1 MPELR
6 QILKRYLDPRF
17 LLREIALYALLLL
30 VVGFLA
36 NLWMTRNQVTG
47 RPPELSGQVIE
58 PDGSAPA
65 RLGRL
70 DLSAYDKPM
79 LLYFFA
85 EWCPICKLQNP
96 VIAAIAEDYPVIGV
110 AMQSGDAGRVRDY
123 LQRRGL
129 DIPVINDPRGRISR
143 AYGVSGVPAAFVI
156 GADGRIRH
164 STQGYATEAGLRSRL
179 WLARDQST
187 KVAK

>member
-1 MPELR
+1 MPGLR
-6 QILKRYLDPRF
+6 QRLHTYLDPRF
-17 LLREIALYALLLL
+17 LLREMVLYALMFL

-36 NLWMTRNQVTG
+36 NLWMTRDQVSG
-47 RPPELSGQVIE
+47 QPPELAGQIIE
-58 PDGSAPA
+58 PEGFTPA
-65 RLGRL
+65 RPGRL

-110 AMQSGDAGRVRDY
+110 AIQSGDAARVRDY
-123 LQRRGL
+123 LQQRGL
-129 DIPVINDPRGRISR
+129 EIPVVNDPQGRISR
-143 AYGVSGVPAAFVI
+143 AYGVDGVPAAFVI
-156 GADGRIRH
+156 GPDGRIRH

-179 WLARDQST
+179 WLARQQHS